1 MTMNTKII
9 AFKGEPLVHGAKFG
23 EFGYKVRRVDIMPP
37 SEEFGVC
44 VSDRVKGYMPK
55 VRYMPEP
62 MLARRRTW
70 IHLLREDK
78 TTPLF
83 CEDPVRPI
91 FSPEKVRPIMKSG
104 DEAGADVVRLFRS
117 WYCPINQDEL
127 NDVLELEAWASDKDD
142 AGEVIPFPQDKE
154 LDGRARGS
162 YALYI
167 PPAKRD
173 KVAEYL
179 ISNPGPVDLVLAL
192 ASLHGELKIVSSN
205 FNLFITEPLRQSA
218 GTLDPIR
225 YDAIFG

>member
-1 MTMNTKII
+1 MNTKII
-9 AFKGEPLVHGAKFG
+9 AFKEVPIVHGAKFS
-23 EFGYKVRRVDIMPP
+23 EFGYEVSRVDIMPP
-37 SEEFGVC
+37 STEFGVC
-44 VSDRVKGYMPK
+44 VSDRVKRYMPK
-55 VRYMPEP
+55 VHYMPESI
-62 MLARRRTW
+62 LARRRTW
-70 IHLLREDK
+70 IHLLREDN

-83 CEDPVRPI
+83 CEDPVHPL
-91 FSPEKVRPIMKSG
+91 FPPEKVQTVMKAG
-104 DEAGADVVRLFRS
+104 DEAGADAVRLFPS
-117 WYCPINQDEL
+117 WYCPVDQDAL
-127 NDVLELEAWASDKDD
+127 NDILELEAWASGKAD

-167 PPAKRD
+167 PPARRD

-179 ISNPGPVDLVLAL
+179 VANPGPVDLVLAL

>member
-1 MTMNTKII
+1 MTMNAKII

-44 VSDRVKGYMPK
+44 VSDRVKCYMPK
-55 VRYMPEP
+55 VRYMPET

-83 CEDPVRPI
+83 CEDPVRPL
-91 FSPEKVRPIMKSG
+91 FSPDKVQDIMKAG
-104 DEAGADVVRLFRS
+104 EDAGADVVRLFLS
-117 WYCPINQDEL
+117 WYCPVDQDAL
-127 NDVLELEAWASDKDD
+127 NDILELEAWASDKDD

-167 PPAKRD
+167 PPARRD

-179 ISNPGPVDLVLAL
+179 VANPGPVDLVLAL
-192 ASLHGELKIVSSN
+192 ASLHGELKIVSPN
-205 FNLFITEPLRQSA
+205 FNLFITEPLRQSV

>member
-1 MTMNTKII
+1 MAMNTKII
-9 AFKGEPLVHGAKFG
+9 AFKGEPLVHGDKFG

-44 VSDRVKGYMPK
+44 VSDRVKRYMPK
-55 VRYMPEP
+55 VRYMPET

-78 TTPLF
+78 TTTLF

-91 FSPEKVRPIMKSG
+91 FSPKKVRPIMKSG

-117 WYCPINQDEL
+117 WYCPLNQDEL
-127 NDVLELEAWASDKDD
+127 NDILELEAWASDKVD

-154 LDGRARGS
+154 LDGRARGI

-179 ISNPGPVDLVLAL
+179 VANPGPVDLVLAL

-205 FNLFITEPLRQSA
+205 FNLFLTEPIRQSA